1 MQQNYAYEARAS
13 HARAMIV
20 FTAAVLAI
28 AMSGIVAAI
37 APRPRQQSVTPIVH
51 QPLPSDVPHIQASAA
66 G

>member
-13 HARAMIV
+13 HVRAMIV

-28 AMSGIVAAI
+28 ALCGAVAAI
-37 APRPRQQSVTPIVH
+37 APRPRQGVTPIVH
-51 QPLPSDVPHIQASAA
+51 QPTAADVGRIERSAA